1 MDPFGNPF
9 RPGAGHVPP
18 YLAGRDVEIADFRK
32 FLAQSLILQNVV
44 LTGLRGVGKTV
55 LLDTLRPLAVNDGW
69 AWIGTDLS
77 ETSSLTEENLAT
89 RLLTDLSVFTSS
101 VVVAQRDVR
110 PPGFTAQSSL
120 VSETL
125 GYALLRQVY
134 ESTPG
139 LIADKL
145 KYVLEIVW
153 RSLSLSGRKGLV
165 FAYDE
170 AQTLADHRA
179 KDQFPL
185 SVLLDV
191 FQSLQRKGAP
201 FLLLLTGLPTLF
213 PKLVEA
219 RTFSERMFHT
229 ITLDR
234 LKEADSRDAITK
246 PVAQAQCPIQF
257 SDESV
262 ATITRSSGGYPYFIQ
277 FICLEVFDIFIQQ
290 RAANQAASVPIR
302 EIEQKLDSDFFF
314 GRWSKTTDRQRE
326 FLSVIADLDNADD
339 EFSVQEIVTRSKQ
352 RLEKPFTPSHV
363 NQILNTLAGLGLV
376 YRNRHGKYS
385 FAVPLLGKFIR
396 RQAFSSQLRL

>member
-18 YLAGRDVEIADFRK
+18 YLAGRDLEIADFRK

-153 RSLSLSGRKGLV
+153 RSLAQSGRKGLV

-179 KDQFPL
+179 KDQYPL

-262 ATITRSSGGYPYFIQ
+262 ETITRSSGGYPYFIQ
-277 FICLEVFDIFIQQ
+277 FICREVFDIFIQQ
-290 RAANQAASVPIR
+290 RAAKQAASVPIR

-339 EFSVQEIVTRSKQ
+339 EFSVQEIVARSKQ

>member
-1 MDPFGNPF
+1 MDPFANPF

-18 YLAGRDVEIADFRK
+18 YLAGRDLEIADFRK

-101 VVVAQRDVR
+101 VVVAQRDIR

-153 RSLSLSGRKGLV
+153 RSLSHSGRKGLV

-277 FICLEVFDIFIQQ
+277 FICREVFDIFIQQ

-339 EFSVQEIVTRSKQ
+339 EFSVQEIVARSKQ

>member
-1 MDPFGNPF
+1 M
-9 RPGAGHVPP
+9 
-18 YLAGRDVEIADFRK
+18 
-32 FLAQSLILQNVV
+32 
-44 LTGLRGVGKTV
+44 
-55 LLDTLRPLAVNDGW
+55 
-69 AWIGTDLS
+69 
-77 ETSSLTEENLAT
+77 
-89 RLLTDLSVFTSS
+89 
-101 VVVAQRDVR
+101 VVAQRDIQ

-125 GYALLRQVY
+125 GYTLLRQIF
-134 ESTPG
+134 ETTPG

-145 KYVLEIVW
+145 KFVLEIVW
-153 RSLSLSGRKGLV
+153 RSLDHSGRKGLV

-234 LKEADSRDAITK
+234 LKDADSRDAITK

-257 SDESV
+257 SNESV
-262 ATITRSSGGYPYFIQ
+262 DAITKSSGGYPYFIQ
-277 FICLEVFDIFIQQ
+277 FICREVFDIFIQQ
-290 RAANQAASVPIR
+290 RAANQPASVPVQ

-326 FLSVIADLDNADD
+326 FLSVIADLDNADE
-339 EFSVQEIVTRSKQ
+339 EFTVQEIVARSKQ

-396 RQAFSSQLRL
+396 RQSFVSQRKL